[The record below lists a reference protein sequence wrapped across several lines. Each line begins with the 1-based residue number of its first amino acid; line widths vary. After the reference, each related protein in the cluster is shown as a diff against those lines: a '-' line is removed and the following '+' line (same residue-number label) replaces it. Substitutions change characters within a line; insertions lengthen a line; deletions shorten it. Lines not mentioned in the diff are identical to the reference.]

1 MVASAFLIIAAA
13 VPRQYMCIKEQ
24 VKVKFGPIVAQTALN
39 ELSHSLAAQVTA
51 ELKRFG
57 LSDEIL
63 NAISGQ
69 ISSITESHSVWF
81 RLIVA
86 F

>member
-1 MVASAFLIIAAA
+1 MACQETRAA
-13 VPRQYMCIKEQ
+13 RESCIKEQ

-69 ISSITESHSVWF
+69 ISSITESHSV
-81 RLIVA
+81 
-86 F
+86 